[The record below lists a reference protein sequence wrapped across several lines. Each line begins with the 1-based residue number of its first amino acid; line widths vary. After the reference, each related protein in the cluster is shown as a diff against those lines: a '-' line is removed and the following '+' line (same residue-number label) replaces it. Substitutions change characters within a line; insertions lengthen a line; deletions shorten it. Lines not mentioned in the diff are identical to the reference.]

1 MGDTESMKGW
11 KGKILRIDLS
21 TGKISTTP
29 TSDYIAD
36 YLGGRGIGARIMWE
50 ETGAH
55 TDPLEPENLIIF
67 STGPLTGTTAPGSGR
82 TDVTG
87 KSPLTRLRGRT
98 NFGGYWAPELKYAGY
113 DHLVIT
119 GRSEKPVYID
129 IHNDRIA
136 IRPADALWGR
146 PIYETQELIRKE
158 LADPEVKSV
167 CIGPGGEN
175 LIPYASVVTELGDAG
190 GRTGMGA
197 ICGSKNLKAVAVRG
211 TTGVE
216 IADPKGFL
224 EYSKKIYMLVRN
236 DASNQ
241 KRLGASGMKSMLSS
255 NKTYMLIYGNYEEPI
270 WQAALDEM
278 QGKIDRFIADNWI
291 KHVGCFNCPRRCMDL
306 INAPGIGY
314 DVVMC
319 TPYKAFSTMVW
330 NTDPALL
337 WEAIRFCNNY
347 GIDTLEA
354 GGAIAYLMHLY
365 HLGLVT
371 QSDTDG
377 LDLNACGHD
386 VLMTMLEKIVRRE
399 GVGELLA
406 GGTVG
411 MEKALGKE
419 AAAYAVHTKG
429 MFPHGYQMHQNPGAC
444 LLQAVGHKSGDPFP
458 MCSSGVEVRYDT
470 GPEKAM
476 KDATAIFGDADIA
489 KPESYDPKKVDAA
502 VKSEYL
508 KRIPDMIGVCCYTY
522 GCGEGAYNEE
532 VAANLLQL
540 ATGHPYSVPK
550 LNECVERVMNIERAY
565 EIREG
570 MDRRHDTLPRRFFEE
585 PIKEGK
591 YKGVAIDRSRF
602 EAMKD
607 RYYDLHGW
615 DVKTGIPLPAK
626 LESLGLKDVI
636 STMEERL
643 AACMEDMKAE

>member
-1 MGDTESMKGW
+1 MNGW

-21 TGKISTTP
+21 SGSIQKTP
-29 TSDYIAD
+29 TSDYID
-36 YLGGRGIGARIMWE
+36 QYLGGRGIGARIVWE
-50 ETGAH
+50 ETGPH
-55 TDPLEPENLIIF
+55 TDPLGPDNLIIF
-67 STGPLTGTTAPGSGR
+67 STGPITGTTAPGSGR

-87 KSPLTRLRGRT
+87 KSPLTKLRGRT

-113 DHLVIT
+113 DHLVIS
-119 GRSEKPVYID
+119 GRAEKPVYI
-129 IHNDRIA
+129 A
-136 IRPADALWGR
+136 IDNENVAIKSAEQQWGR
-146 PIYETQELIRKE
+146 PVYETQELIRKE
-158 LADPEVKSV
+158 LGDPEAKSV

-211 TTGVE
+211 TTGVN
-216 IADPKGFL
+216 IADPEGFL
-224 EYSKKIYMLVRN
+224 EYTKKIYLEVRN
-236 DASNQ
+236 DAKNQ
-241 KRLGASGMKSMLSS
+241 KRLGGSGMKMMLSS
-255 NKTYMLIYGNYEEPI
+255 NKTYMLIYGNYEEPT
-270 WQAALDEM
+270 WQTELEDM
-278 QGKIDRFIADNWI
+278 QGKIDRFIADHWI

-354 GGAIAYLMHLY
+354 GGAIAYLIHLY

-371 QSDTDG
+371 SSDTDG
-377 LDLNACGHD
+377 LNLEECNRDL
-386 VLMTMLEKIVRRE
+386 LMTLLEKTVNRE

-411 MEKALGKE
+411 MAETLGKE
-419 AAAYAVHTKG
+419 AAAYAIHTKG

-470 GPEKAM
+470 GPEASM
-476 KDATAIFGDADIA
+476 KDAVAIFGDAEVA
-489 KPESYDPKKVDAA
+489 RPKSYDRAKVKAA
-502 VKSEYL
+502 VTSEYL

-532 VAANLLQL
+532 VASDLLQL
-540 ATGHPYSVPK
+540 ATGHPYTVSK

-585 PIKEGK
+585 PVKDGK
-591 YKGVAIDRSRF
+591 YKGVHIDRVKF
-602 EAMKD
+602 EEMKD
-607 RYYDLHGW
+607 QYYALHGW
-615 DVKTGIPLPAK
+615 DVRTGIPTSAK
-626 LESLGLKDVI
+626 LETLGLKDVI
-636 STMEERL
+636 PAMEEKL
-643 AACMEDMKAE
+643 AASMETMPAN